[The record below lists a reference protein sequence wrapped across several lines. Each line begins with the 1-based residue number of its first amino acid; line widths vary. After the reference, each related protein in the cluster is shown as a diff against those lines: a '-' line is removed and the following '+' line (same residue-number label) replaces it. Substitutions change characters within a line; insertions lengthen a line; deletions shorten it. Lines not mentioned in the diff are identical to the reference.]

1 MCLNNSSLFVNWLY
15 HIDSI
20 SDFQTPFESKIYT
33 LKVTCGEYYPDK
45 PPTARF
51 VSKIK
56 MTCVLDSGMVC
67 IVILRVLWP
76 IQEWGWGAFLCFTN
90 VLMSHFGLCS
100 ITEAP
105 YKQIIW
111 NSNIRAWYVILS

>member
-1 MCLNNSSLFVNWLY
+1 MDLEYMCLNNSSLFVNWLY

-67 IVILRVLWP
+67 IVILRVIMADSGVGMGGISMFYQCSYVPLW
-76 IQEWGWGAFLCFTN
+76 FMFNNRSSL
-90 VLMSHFGLCS
+90 
-100 ITEAP
+100 
-105 YKQIIW
+105 
-111 NSNIRAWYVILS
+111 